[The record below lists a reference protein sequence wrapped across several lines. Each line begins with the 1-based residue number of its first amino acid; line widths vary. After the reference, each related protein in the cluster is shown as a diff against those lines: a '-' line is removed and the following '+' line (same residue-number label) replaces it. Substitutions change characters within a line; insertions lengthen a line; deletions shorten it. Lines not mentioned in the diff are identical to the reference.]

1 MVASHLVVPVI
12 SPLLSCT
19 IFPLLPLFCSLLL
32 AIREIFNSKAAAR
45 LVVAVGSTLDVL
57 HRVPSIGVIVDRVN
71 EGVCNTLVGRAKE
84 PGGGTSVCMSMYAGQ
99 CSYMCNASVY
109 V

>member
-1 MVASHLVVPVI
+1 M
-12 SPLLSCT
+12 
-19 IFPLLPLFCSLLL
+19 
-32 AIREIFNSKAAAR
+32 
-45 LVVAVGSTLDVL
+45 GSTLDVL

-84 PGGGTSVCMSMYAGQ
+84 PGGYKCVCMSMYAGQ
-99 CSYMCNASVY
+99 CSYMCSASVH